1 MTMPT
6 LWQRQKARTR
16 KTDEV
21 FDSCAGRV
29 TLAEV
34 AEDIA
39 NDLAFEKYLKKLH
52 ENKERE
58 KAHNKDKEKDAYD
71 KKTCNC

>member
-1 MTMPT
+1 M
-6 LWQRQKARTR
+6 RF
-16 KTDEV
+16 
-21 FDSCAGRV
+21 FDSCVSRV
-29 TLAEV
+29 TLADV

-52 ENKERE
+52 ENKERA
-58 KAHNKDKEKDAYD
+58 KAFNANKDKEKDNNG

>member
-1 MTMPT
+1 M
-6 LWQRQKARTR
+6 RF
-16 KTDEV
+16 
-21 FDSCAGRV
+21 FDSCVSRV
-29 TLAEV
+29 TLADV

-52 ENKERE
+52 ENKERA
-58 KAHNKDKEKDAYD
+58 KALNANKDKEKDENG

>member
-1 MTMPT
+1 M
-6 LWQRQKARTR
+6 RF
-16 KTDEV
+16 

-29 TLAEV
+29 TLADV
-34 AEDIA
+34 ADDIA

-52 ENKERE
+52 EGKERSKVHNKNKE
-58 KAHNKDKEKDAYD
+58 KGAYD

>member
-1 MTMPT
+1 M
-6 LWQRQKARTR
+6 RF
-16 KTDEV
+16 

-29 TLAEV
+29 TLADA

-52 ENKERE
+52 EEKERRN
-58 KAHNKDKEKDAYD
+58 AIKDKEKDNNG
-71 KKTCNC
+71 KTTCNC

>member
-1 MTMPT
+1 M
-6 LWQRQKARTR
+6 RF
-16 KTDEV
+16 
-21 FDSCAGRV
+21 FDSRAGRV
-29 TLAEV
+29 TLADV

-39 NDLAFEKYLKKLH
+39 SDIAFEKYLKKLH

-58 KAHNKDKEKDAYD
+58 KAHNRDKENDAYD

>member
-1 MTMPT
+1 M
-6 LWQRQKARTR
+6 KF
-16 KTDEV
+16 

-29 TLAEV
+29 TLADV

-39 NDLAFEKYLKKLH
+39 SDIAFEKYLKKLH
-52 ENKERE
+52 ENRERE
-58 KAHNKDKEKDAYD
+58 KSYKRDKEKDDYD

>member
-1 MTMPT
+1 M
-6 LWQRQKARTR
+6 RF
-16 KTDEV
+16 

-29 TLAEV
+29 TLADV

-52 ENKERE
+52 EEKERRN
-58 KAHNKDKEKDAYD
+58 ANKDKEKDAYD